1 MFVGKWGDAGISKS
15 VESPV
20 KSIAPLLSLRV
31 HYAQKRQIS
40 NRPFFVV
47 LFLSAYHSQP
57 RVVRLAF
64 EVPVE
69 RGSVKF

>member
-1 MFVGKWGDAGISKS
+1 MFVGKCGDASISES
-15 VESPV
+15 VDVIV
-20 KSIAPLLSLRV
+20 KCKVPLLSLRV

-47 LFLSAYHSQP
+47 QFLSAYHSQP

-69 RGSVKF
+69 RSCVKF